1 MKLPISWLKDY
12 VKTDVAPEQIAQ
24 KLIDAGFEVE
34 QIINYGKDIKNV
46 VVGKILSIV
55 KHPNADKLQ
64 ICAVNT
70 GKNTL
75 EIVTGAKNVKTGDIV
90 PVALDGA
97 TLPAGKSIFKGE
109 LRGVMSYGMLCGGSE
124 LGIGEIDYAG
134 ASVDG
139 ILILKDDC
147 ACRLGADIKD
157 VLGLNEYILDV
168 SVTANR
174 PDCQSIIGLCRE
186 VASALKIKFTPPD
199 ISYKVKP
206 VGGSGDRS
214 GKGDGSGGGYGAAN
228 DKANNKSGGGAS
240 KSGGANGIKSGVG
253 ATNSDGAATDKSDV
267 ISDFISVKIDAPQ
280 LCPRYMGA
288 VVKDVKIEDSPK
300 WLKDRLKWAGVK
312 SISNIVD
319 ITNFILL
326 EYGQPMHA
334 YDLNNIQNK
343 KITVRKNFE
352 GESIT
357 LLDGKKLTLKGDVLL
372 IADGARAVGLA
383 GIMGGQNSQ
392 ITLNTKNIMFE
403 SASFNRENIRHS
415 SKKLGVRSEA
425 SARFEKGTDLSTCE
439 YALQRA
445 LHLIQKLNCGT
456 VVGGVIDK
464 KNKKIAAKTIKL
476 KVADVKKLLGIEI
489 PKDTMIEIL
498 NNLQIKTQA
507 SGTGLV
513 CVIPYFRDDLQL
525 PCDLIEEIIRVY
537 GYAHIKPTLLK
548 DASVTMGGLN
558 ADQTALQ
565 KTKNALVSMGLYEAV
580 SLSFSGQK
588 TVEKLKLDFSK
599 EKQKMVPLLNPLG
612 EDVGYLR
619 ATNIGNMLS
628 ILSLND
634 SRKNEDAGFFEIATV
649 FNLKNGI
656 ERQPDEKR
664 TLTLSSIGESESF
677 YRLKDVIKTLAQI
690 FKIELG
696 FKKCSLPFLHPNISA
711 AVFINDV
718 DIGFLGRVHPDVQAN
733 FDINKPC
740 FISELNFDIFC
751 GAINQKTSFEPLAKY
766 PSVGRDIAIV
776 IKDDIEIG
784 GIIECIRQNGAPLL
798 KDVKLFDIYKG
809 DQIKEGKSA
818 AFTLTFVSHER
829 TLRLE
834 EVDVAVSKILS
845 ALTATFGAKLRQ

>member
-12 VKTDVAPEQIAQ
+12 VKTDCTPEQIAQ
-24 KLIDAGFEVE
+24 KLINAGFEVE

-64 ICAVNT
+64 ICTVNT

-75 EIVTGAKNVKTGDIV
+75 EIVTGAKNVKAGDIV

-124 LGIGEIDYAG
+124 LGIGDIDYAG
-134 ASVDG
+134 AALDG
-139 ILILKDDC
+139 ILILKDGC
-147 ACRLGADIKD
+147 PVGADIKD
-157 VLGLNEYILDV
+157 ILGLNEYILDV

-186 VASALKIKFTPPD
+186 VASALKTRLISPD
-199 ISYKVKP
+199 ISYKAEAF
-206 VGGSGDRS
+206 GGSDGADGKADGKSDRGLGDKKFN
-214 GKGDGSGGGYGAAN
+214 G
-228 DKANNKSGGGAS
+228 
-240 KSGGANGIKSGVG
+240 KSGGANANAVKGGNASARTGG
-253 ATNSDGAATDKSDV
+253 
-267 ISDFISVKIDAPQ
+267 ISDFISVKIEAPE

-288 VVKDVKIEDSPK
+288 VVKDVKIGDSPK

-334 YDLNNIQNK
+334 YDLNNIHNK
-343 KITVRKNFE
+343 KITVRKNFD

-357 LLDGKKLTLKGDVLL
+357 LLDGKRLTLKSDVLL
-372 IADGARAVGLA
+372 IADGGRAVGLA

-392 ITLNTKNIMFE
+392 ITLDTKNIMFE
-403 SASFNRENIRHS
+403 SASFNRENIRRS
-415 SKKLGVRSEA
+415 SKKLGIRSEA

-456 VVGGVIDK
+456 VVGGLIDK
-464 KNKKIAAKTIKL
+464 KNKKIATKTIRL
-476 KVADVKKLLGIEI
+476 RIADVKKLLGIEI
-489 PKDTMIEIL
+489 PKDAMIEIL
-498 NNLQIKTQA
+498 NNLQIKTQI
-507 SGTGLV
+507 SGDSLV
-513 CVIPYFRDDLQL
+513 CLIPYFRDDLQL
-525 PCDLIEEIIRVY
+525 SCDLIEEIIRAY
-537 GYAHIKPTLLK
+537 GYGHIKPTLLK

-558 ADQTALQ
+558 CDQAALQ
-565 KTKNALVSMGLYEAV
+565 RTKSALVSMGLYEAV

-628 ILSLND
+628 ILSLNN
-634 SRKNEDAGFFEIATV
+634 SRKNEDAEFFEIATV
-649 FNLKNGI
+649 FSQKDGI

-664 TLTLSSIGESESF
+664 MLTVGCLGENENF
-677 YRLKDVIKTLAQI
+677 YRLKGILKTLGQI
-690 FKIELG
+690 FKIKLG
-696 FKKCSLPFLHPNISA
+696 FKKCALPFLHPNIA
-711 AVFINDV
+711 AAIFINDT
-718 DIGFLGRVHPDVQAN
+718 DIGFFGQVHPDVQAN

-740 FISELNFDIFC
+740 FISEINFDVFC
-751 GAINQKTSFEPLAKY
+751 GAINQKISFEPLSKY
-766 PSVGRDIAIV
+766 PSIGRDIAII
-776 IKDDIEIG
+776 IKDGIEIG
-784 GIIECIRQNGAPLL
+784 SVIECIKKNGTEIL

-818 AFTLTFVSHER
+818 AFNLTFLSCER

-834 EVDVAVSKILS
+834 EVDGAISQILS
-845 ALTATFGAKLRQ
+845 ALTEAFEAKLRQ